1 MDGGVDKQLQSTL
14 NDTELR
20 RLNVTE
26 KFGSPDLFVSS
37 EKDTEWFHW
46 VDDIYLKP
54 LYFDLKNCIFHNIM
68 WVKSP
73 GCLGRHRHRG
83 VVTAMTLEGTW
94 RYDEYDWVAKPGD
107 FVKEHPGVIHT
118 LFSDTGCKVNFT
130 LHSSLEFYDEQ
141 DELLDIMDVFS
152 FLDLYIEHCK
162 TNNTEINKNLIGR

>member
-1 MDGGVDKQLQSTL
+1 
-14 NDTELR
+14 
-20 RLNVTE
+20 
-26 KFGSPDLFVSS
+26 
-37 EKDTEWFHW
+37 
-46 VDDIYLKP
+46 
-54 LYFDLKNCIFHNIM
+54 M

-118 LFSDTGCKVNFT
+118 LYSDTGCKVNFT

-162 TNNTEINKNLIGR
+162 TNKTEINTNLIGR